1 MHCARDFRGEILHT
15 QDGEIS
21 AVDVIFSDVQ
31 FRHFKTRFW
40 LTENS
45 RWVLDKFCTALLIST
60 KTQSVKSD
68 QVIGK
73 KLYIWIGGLFYSCDN
88 QETKMIETILIP
100 EFSPFLPEKPP
111 PAHIDDPE
119 RNDGVIKGKFKKVKE
134 VNHKTFMSYGGHST
148 AQSISQEGQDLF
160 S

>member
-1 MHCARDFRGEILHT
+1 MKVSDPNAHIPRVANTIPVVINLVTLHDMHCARDFRGEILHT

-73 KLYIWIGGLFYSCDN
+73 KLYIWIG
-88 QETKMIETILIP
+88 
-100 EFSPFLPEKPP
+100 
-111 PAHIDDPE
+111 
-119 RNDGVIKGKFKKVKE
+119 
-134 VNHKTFMSYGGHST
+134 
-148 AQSISQEGQDLF
+148 
-160 S
+160 